1 MIKGFDEPDSVDVVS
16 NVSPPMKT
24 LKYDMVTPRSGR
36 GESHVIR
43 SRRTGW
49 RHKKPANLTPIA
61 LKKRVGCIPFFVL
74 TFGIIPSNENLSAR
88 VAVER
93 PLKIGAL
100 TS

>member
-1 MIKGFDEPDSVDVVS
+1 MTK
-16 NVSPPMKT
+16 
-24 LKYDMVTPRSGR
+24 LKYDMVTPRSGC

-49 RHKKPANLTPIA
+49 KHNKPANLTPIA
-61 LKKRVGCIPFFVL
+61 LKKKVDSILFFVF
-74 TFGIIPSNENLSAR
+74 TFEIAPSNENLSAR